1 MTQQVRRRQH
11 TSVGRPVVKIT
22 RPGIEPGPTVSKTV
36 MLSSTPTSHDGWL
49 HSHKSRRLGSHQHDL
64 LYKSSA
70 FLCRATSAGFVRI
83 SSPTRNRTRNFWL
96 EARDDVRFTI
106 EPFQTSGRRGSR
118 TLITR
123 RWHALAVRPGKPYPA
138 AFRKQIESGPE
149 GNRTLLTDLARISR
163 PLGTCQPICFKRHSE
178 VRPGIEPGLRP
189 YHRRVLPQHLQTL
202 SFQ

>member
-1 MTQQVRRRQH
+1 MRADDWVR
-11 TSVGRPVVKIT
+11 TSMICFT
-22 RPGIEPGPTVSKTV
+22 RAAPFYVEP
-36 MLSSTPTSHDGWL
+36 
-49 HSHKSRRLGSHQHDL
+49 RRLG
-64 LYKSSA
+64 
-70 FLCRATSAGFVRI
+70 CRI

-106 EPFQTSGRRGSR
+106 EPLKTSGRRGSR

-138 AFRKQIESGPE
+138 AFRNQIESGPE

-163 PLGTCQPICFKRHSE
+163 PLGTCQPICFYSE

-189 YHRRVLPQHLQTL
+189 YHRRVLPQHLQTVHFSDHGWNRTIGL
-202 SFQ
+202 LLVTQAS